1 MTTEEIAAQFEI
13 RDLIARY
20 NQCGDANDVHG
31 YAGTFAPD
39 GVIEGIGYSFAGRE
53 AILAWKIARTPG
65 AGSASVAG
73 PLFRRHNVTTTR
85 ITLDGPDRASGLV
98 YWMVVSELGLDH
110 AGFYTDRYVRV
121 GGEWLIG
128 HRLVTIIWR
137 HEHSVVT
144 PDQIAPEFVPAA
156 KG

>member
-1 MTTEEIAAQFEI
+1 MTTEEIAAQLEI

-20 NQCGDANDVHG
+20 NQTGDANDVG
-31 YAGTFAPD
+31 GFAGTFAEN
-39 GVIEGIGYSFAGRE
+39 GAIEGIGYSFAGRE
-53 AILAWKIARTPG
+53 AILAWKVSRTPG
-65 AGSASVAG
+65 AGSVPVGG

-98 YWMVVSELGLDH
+98 YWMVISELGLDH
-110 AGFYTDRYVRV
+110 TGFYTDRYVRE

-137 HEHSVVT
+137 HEHSMVS
-144 PDQIAPEFVPAA
+144 PDQIAPEFVPPP